1 MMDSVNFVPMVLIL
15 TKMWD
20 NVYKAA
26 SLNFIL
32 IIISS
37 CVSLVQMGAV
47 TVTLIPL
54 RGLFNASNV

>member
-1 MMDSVNFVPMVLIL
+1 MDSVNFVLMVLIL

-32 IIISS
+32 IKISS
-37 CVSLVQMGAV
+37 YVSLVQMGAV